1 MLSFICISVI
11 VCVCVC
17 VNTQTLTIA
26 YFLSAVLEAGVPGD
40 CSGHDPR
47 RLLRSDTPTLPQQ
60 AVEAAALAHLL
71 LSGGIRPGPHGPLD
85 LHHWGLLLRARA
97 GKTGGSGLGITG
109 FDVSR

>member
-1 MLSFICISVI
+1 M
-11 VCVCVC
+11 CVCGHT
-17 VNTQTLTIA
+17 NTVPIE

-85 LHHWGLLLRARA
+85 LHHRGLLLRARA
-97 GKTGGSGLGITG
+97 GKTGGA
-109 FDVSR
+109 DSR